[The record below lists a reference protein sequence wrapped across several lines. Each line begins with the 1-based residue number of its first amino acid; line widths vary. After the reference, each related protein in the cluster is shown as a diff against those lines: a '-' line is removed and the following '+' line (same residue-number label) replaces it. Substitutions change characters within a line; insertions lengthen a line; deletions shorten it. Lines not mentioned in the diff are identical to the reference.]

1 MAMQVADTQINL
13 LFLKEKQA
21 EEVKLNFSKAKSIL
35 GFSFVFGDDF
45 NFFVVTNSQID
56 LYEILLSKQRA
67 KLVKSITFSA
77 PDSHSELYYD
87 PLANVVCICDTQKG
101 QVQPFFLN
109 MYKSRNH
116 KGKTIQLDADNTN
129 TASNFEGD
137 GVQGSQA
144 QSSMNATASVAGGSS
159 ASQLQSSAGGA
170 PRASFRDKALSFFKG
185 SSQTL
190 SNI

>member
-67 KLVKSITFSA
+67 KLIKSITYSA
-77 PDSHSELYYD
+77 TENASQLYYD
-87 PLANVVCICDTQKG
+87 ALANVVVICDTQKG
-101 QVQPFFLN
+101 QIHPFFLN

-116 KGKTIQLDADNTN
+116 KGKTIQLDADMTN
-129 TASNFEGD
+129 NAQNADDD
-137 GVQGSQA
+137 GVQGSKA
-144 QSSMNATASVAGGSS
+144 QSTMNATASVAGGTS
-159 ASQLQSSAGGA
+159 ASQV
-170 PRASFRDKALSFFKG
+170 
-185 SSQTL
+185 
-190 SNI
+190 